1 MSFGKGNVHARARD
15 QYKALDSGLAL
26 REVGTYTNIE
36 AAIAKATQ
44 NVASL
49 ASASINGPA

>member
-1 MSFGKGNVHARARD
+1 MSFGKGNVHGRARD
-15 QYKALDSGLAL
+15 QYKALDSGLTL

-49 ASASINGPA
+49 APASINGPA